1 MSTWI
6 WVVIAVVVVL
16 LVLAAVALP
25 RMRSRRLQQ
34 QFGAEYERTVATTG
48 DRRAAEQDLHHRE
61 QRRRDLEIRALDPGT
76 RDAYAD
82 RWRRTQERFVDVPA
96 EAVGE
101 ADALVQQV
109 MRDRGYPVGDFE
121 QRARD
126 ISVDH
131 PGVVTEYH
139 AAHEVSVLNE
149 RGQASTEQLREAMV
163 HYRALFADLLD
174 GHGEEGDRN
183 GRTSTDGQPRSESAP

>member
-1 MSTWI
+1 MRTWI
-6 WVVIAVVVVL
+6 WVVIAVVVVV

-34 QFGAEYERTVATTG
+34 QFGPEYERTVRSSG

-61 QRRRDLEIRALDPGT
+61 QRRRELEIRALEPGART
-76 RDAYAD
+76 AYAD
-82 RWRRTQERFVDVPA
+82 QWRRTQERFVDAPA

-101 ADALVQQV
+101 ADALVQRV

-139 AAHEVSVLNE
+139 AAHEVSLLNE

-174 GHGEEGDRN
+174 GHGES
-183 GRTSTDGQPRSESAP
+183 GRTSPDGQQRSETAP